1 MLPVVKEYVKISS
14 AKRKLLIVAEGFET
28 RALSWLKSLE
38 DTVVFERVI
47 ICQYEPSKQ
56 SRYDEVLQV
65 VKKHTSNEPINL
77 KYNRFEPTVFEAELR
92 KNLLEANSYEDIYVD
107 ISVMSKLLI
116 MITINELKGYAK
128 NLHIIYSEPV
138 RWGPSKQQYDEAMC
152 ARKSGS
158 AICLSSV
165 GVGDIVRTPA
175 LSSVVMQKHPVVLI
189 AGLSFNEQ
197 IVNIL
202 VNDINPEKVFL
213 INQGCQRDI
222 WRENAIEEIHR
233 GILEEY
239 QHQKDVMRK
248 FLLTEYDK
256 VFEFL
261 VEIYKKYWLTN
272 RIIMSPTGYK
282 MHAISF
288 ALIKICCPDIH
299 IEYPTPDSYLF
310 DGYSSDEV
318 ECIHEL
324 QFESFAD
331 YLKDLYEY
339 YKLDG

>member
-1 MLPVVKEYVKISS
+1 MLPAVKEYEEMSS
-14 AKRKLLIVAEGFET
+14 LERKLLIVAEGFET
-28 RALSWLKSLE
+28 RSLSWLKAL
-38 DTVVFERVI
+38 DDDVMFENVI

-56 SRYDEVLQV
+56 SRYDEVLQA
-65 VKKHTSNEPINL
+65 VKKHTNSKPTIL
-77 KYNRFEPTVFEAELR
+77 KYNRFEPTVFETELR
-92 KNLLEANSYEDIYVD
+92 RIFLSANSYDDIYVD

-116 MITINELKGYAK
+116 MITINELKGYTK
-128 NLHIIYSEPV
+128 NLHIIYSEPAK
-138 RWGPSKQQYDEAMC
+138 WGPSKQQYDEAMS
-152 ARKSGS
+152 ARKNGS

-165 GVGDIVRTPA
+165 GVGDVVRTPA

-202 VNDINPEKVFL
+202 VNDINPEKIFL
-213 INQGCQRDI
+213 INQGCKRDI
-222 WRENAIEEIHR
+222 WREDAIKEIHR
-233 GILEEY
+233 GIFDEY
-239 QHQKDVMRK
+239 NHQKDIMRK
-248 FLLTEYDK
+248 YLLTEYDR

-272 RIIMSPTGYK
+272 RIIISPTGFK
-282 MHAISF
+282 MHAVSF

-310 DGYSSDEV
+310 DGYSSDEI

-324 QFESFAD
+324 KFESFAD